1 MTEIDYY
8 YVLQFFLR
16 FTNHTLALSS
26 TSSSSEKR
34 RDDKLPDNHTSSRD
48 AFNPEADENLTCDR
62 LIITKG
68 YNLEGCCMASAGIR
82 MSSNIPIETEIKT
95 SRITP
100 HYPLLTQICKI
111 HQTQFDLSLPPLC
124 LLYSKNIIIN
134 MFTDS
139 FTHPL
144 FITCFYI

>member
-1 MTEIDYY
+1 M
-8 YVLQFFLR
+8 LQVFLR

-26 TSSSSEKR
+26 TSFR
-34 RDDKLPDNHTSSRD
+34 RQKIRQDDKIPDKNTSSCD
-48 AFNPEADENLTCDR
+48 AFNPEVDENLTCDR

-95 SRITP
+95 SHITP

-111 HQTQFDLSLPPLC
+111 HQTNAIRFVFAPTMSAVCQKIQS
-124 LLYSKNIIIN
+124 
-134 MFTDS
+134 
-139 FTHPL
+139 
-144 FITCFYI
+144 